1 MTIRYTAGAMQIGAT
16 GARITTGAAS
26 ANATIPVDG
35 SGGTPTYIYLTATA
49 ACHVRIDK
57 TANTPTAVNTDL
69 MVQPGEP
76 AILMVPKGFTK
87 IAAIQ
92 EAAAGVL
99 MIQPLENA

>member
-1 MTIRYTAGAMQIGAT
+1 MSIRYTAGALQAVAT

-26 ANATIPVDG
+26 AGTTIPLDS
-35 SGGTPTYIYLTATA
+35 SGGTPMYVYLSATA

-57 TANTPTAVNTDL
+57 TANTPAAVNTDL
-69 MVQPGEP
+69 MVQVGEP
-76 AILMVPKGFTK
+76 VIISIPKGYTK

>member
-1 MTIRYTAGAMQIGAT
+1 MTHRYTAGALQAVAT

-26 ANATIPVDG
+26 AGATIPTD
-35 SGGTPTYIYLTATA
+35 SGGGSPRYIYLSATA

-57 TANTPTAVNTDL
+57 TANTPTALNTDL
-69 MVQPGEP
+69 MIQVGEP
-76 AILMVPKGFTK
+76 VILAVPMGYTK